1 MLVDCCTSRL
11 LPFIPYRAP
20 AKLVI
25 VICVFRGVPIH
36 GFPYLVPFSVFGV
49 ATPGRPMTFW
59 LGVGGF

>member
-1 MLVDCCTSRL
+1 MSG
-11 LPFIPYRAP
+11 IQYRAP